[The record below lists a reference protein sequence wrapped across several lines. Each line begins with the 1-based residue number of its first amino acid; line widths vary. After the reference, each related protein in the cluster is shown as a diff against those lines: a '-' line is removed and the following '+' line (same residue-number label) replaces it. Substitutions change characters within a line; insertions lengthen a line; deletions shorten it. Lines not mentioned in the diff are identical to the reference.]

1 MCCPGMTL
9 TLPLGVAVTGYG
21 HNLAIHGAGTMVVEF
36 ENRITGISAI
46 PQVRP
51 ACHVAQLNAT
61 IVMISRHIMPTSYS
75 FPFSF
80 YYVLGVGQY
89 IVLRP
94 VCLTP
99 TSS

>member
-1 MCCPGMTL
+1 MTL

-51 ACHVAQLNAT
+51 ACHVARLNAT
-61 IVMISRHIMPTSYS
+61 INSTEARRRLY
-75 FPFSF
+75 
-80 YYVLGVGQY
+80 LGWRV
-89 IVLRP
+89 P
-94 VCLTP
+94 
-99 TSS
+99 S